1 MSFKQNISARNRFSQ
16 LVRGESI
23 SPLQLTA
30 SEAQDA
36 LFGHHYKQPG
46 MKTEADCKKVYHELI
61 YKMGEGDGKGL
72 LARFGIFNINDLFM
86 GLYGSFVEYA
96 RKAIDF
102 GLSPDSPWDIDY
114 EFDDIRH
121 RWLLR
126 HHISDGVF
134 EVENLQVADQCKRNG
149 CTDVTGIEKFE
160 QLFRKQNGG
169 KKWTM

>member
-46 MKTEADCKKVYHELI
+46 MTTEADCKKVYHELI

-86 GLYGSFVEYA
+86 GSYGSFVEYA

-114 EFDDIRH
+114 EFDELRH
-121 RWLLR
+121 RWLLTKA
-126 HHISDGVF
+126 DFLF
-134 EVENLQVADQCKRNG
+134 EVETLGVAQQCMRNN
-149 CTDVTGIEKFE
+149 CNDVTGIEKFE
-160 QLFRKQNGG
+160 QLFKQQNGG